1 MGVWEKHLLPRV
13 IDKMCGAK
21 DMLPHRQRA
30 LAGLRGTVLEIGFG
44 SGLNLAAY
52 PPEVTKVL
60 AVEPSELARRL
71 AQPRIEQSAIDV
83 EFVGLDGATI
93 PLDDD
98 VADGAVSAF
107 TLCTIPGVE
116 RALAEVR
123 RVLKPGAPFHIVEHG
138 LAPDAG
144 VQKWQHRIEPVNKKI
159 AGGCHLSRDPIA
171 LLRAAGFAV
180 EGEDHEWMKAPK
192 PWGYLTFATARA
204 A

>member
-1 MGVWEKHLLPRV
+1 MGIWEKHVLPRM

-30 LAGLRGTVLEIGFG
+30 LAGMSGTVLEIGFG

-52 PPEVTKVL
+52 PPEVKKVL

-71 AQPRIEQSAIDV
+71 AQPRIEQSGIEV
-83 EFVGLDGATI
+83 EFVGLDGAKI
-93 PLDDD
+93 PLEDD
-98 VADGAVSAF
+98 VADAAVSAF

-116 RALAEVR
+116 AALAEVQ
-123 RVLKPGAPFHIVEHG
+123 RVLKPGGPFHIVEHG
-138 LAPDAG
+138 LAPEPG
-144 VQKWQHRIEPVNKKI
+144 IQKWQHRIEPINKKI
-159 AGGCHLSRDPIA
+159 AGGCHLSRNPIA
-171 LLRAAGFAV
+171 LLRAAGFTV
-180 EGEDHEWMKAPK
+180 EAEDHEWMKAPK